1 MFSAKW
7 RSAAAALAVGMASAL
22 LLGASGADAAES
34 RAPKPAQADTQQLV
48 GVVNI
53 NTATPEQLELLP
65 GIGPAKALAIVEDR
79 KAHGPFERVD
89 DLVRVSGIGEQALLR
104 LRAHVVV
111 RGKTTA
117 RAPE

>member
-1 MFSAKW
+1 MFSAMW
-7 RSAAAALAVGMASAL
+7 RSAAAVGMAIAL
-22 LLGASGADAAES
+22 LLGASEAGAASRTSTPAES
-34 RAPKPAQADTQQLV
+34 DKAQV
-48 GVVNI
+48 MGVVNI

-79 KAHGPFERVD
+79 KVHGPFERVD
-89 DLVRVSGIGEQALLR
+89 DLVRVSGIGEQALQR
-104 LRAHVVV
+104 LRPHVVV